1 KKHYKFLGSVNF
13 ILTLEFLVAYLLI
26 SWAYAKKYISV
37 KIFTV
42 STLLFVCF
50 ELSLNSFYQMEGIA
64 KEWGFASRNAYEQDL
79 TAIDLLV
86 NYSKKKNS
94 NFFRTEKFIML
105 LKNKSSN
112 KTKS

>member
-1 KKHYKFLGSVNF
+1 YSWTFSTVIIFLAAESLERLKEIKFTNILASFSILGLGFIATFIFKKHYKFLGSVNF

-64 KEWGFASRNAYEQDL
+64 KE
-79 TAIDLLV
+79 
-86 NYSKKKNS
+86 
-94 NFFRTEKFIML
+94 
-105 LKNKSSN
+105 
-112 KTKS
+112 